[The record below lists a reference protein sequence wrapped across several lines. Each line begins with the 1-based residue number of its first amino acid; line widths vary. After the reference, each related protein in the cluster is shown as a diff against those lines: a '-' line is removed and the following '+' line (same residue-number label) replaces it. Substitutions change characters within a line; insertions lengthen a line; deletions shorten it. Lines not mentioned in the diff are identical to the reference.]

1 MRLKRLFCI
10 VLVGIMVCG
19 CTGISA
25 DALEYNSTRYVNRF
39 QSASDFRAT
48 GSLNFA
54 IPANK
59 TFVASSSFPLAA
71 EESITIKVSFTPFN
85 AVLDIGVIAPNG
97 SFYYFNVTGGTV
109 DKTIKVSQ
117 SGNYTLKIRNISD
130 YDVELAG
137 FVRY

>member
-1 MRLKRLFCI
+1 M
-10 VLVGIMVCG
+10 
-19 CTGISA
+19 
-25 DALEYNSTRYVNRF
+25 
-39 QSASDFRAT
+39 
-48 GSLNFA
+48 NFA
-54 IPANK
+54 ILANK

-137 FVRY
+137 FVKY